1 MKCLVETSSC
11 TSPPLTPPKKLHTQK
26 TKHKITKT
34 KHHNSPKQNKKNP
47 THPHSLLIL
56 VSQEEFT
63 ALRTEP
69 KCRINVQQPTSSDPE
84 MLEQH
89 TALFLQLPTLSAL
102 ICQ

>member
-47 THPHSLLIL
+47 YP
-56 VSQEEFT
+56 
-63 ALRTEP
+63 
-69 KCRINVQQPTSSDPE
+69 PTFPFNSGESGGIHCSEDRAK
-84 MLEQH
+84 MQ
-89 TALFLQLPTLSAL
+89 S
-102 ICQ
+102 